1 MLRRLKA
8 FVEPRQTPRFTAL
21 LFALLCSSAYG
32 FAKEITPNKALEIA
46 KRYITPAVVAQK
58 SRATRATSAAAS
70 TPFYLYNDKRGQG
83 FVIVSADDVMSEPF
97 VL

>member
-8 FVEPRQTPRFTAL
+8 FVEPRQTLRFTAL

-32 FAKEITPNKALEIA
+32 FAKEITPNKALAIA
-46 KRYITPAVVAQK
+46 KRYITPAVVTQK

-70 TPFYLYNDKRGQG
+70 TPFISITTSVGRALSSFRPMMLW
-83 FVIVSADDVMSEPF
+83 ARC
-97 VL
+97 